1 MLYFYTSELQ
11 LNRYNAP
18 MKLIND
24 LLKYIFLINIAL
36 FISACGGDSKDKK
49 PEQFVNAVNIK
60 NYGAIGD
67 GIQDDTQAFKAA
79 FSQESSLLIPEGQF
93 RVSQALLIPK
103 TLQVIT
109 GTGTLVGTSPQGIL
123 KTDITSKGINKLT
136 INGIT
141 FQYQP
146 STDTNIGAIYFNDS
160 SVRNLTIQNSHFTAL
175 SNAKWGNAITLVGK
189 KGHHVDNIKITNN
202 TFSNITRAGIEILVR
217 GKNKTKS
224 TDFPDW
230 PAVYFDDTIVSNI
243 TISDNTFKHTLGIY
257 YAANRE
263 VFNPAISLSG
273 AVNATLIKGNKIDGL
288 YWGIELDGSTK
299 TKVTNNTISTK
310 HSAISISHGSDT
322 NANSTFIEGNTI
334 TSAQAN
340 DIYVINAHEARSI
353 TIDNNSI
360 TGLVY
365 LRQTDNFILKNN
377 KLYSKLYT
385 NLVIENASNTKVTNN
400 YLENINPTSN
410 GSVSGKGNSDNSNKI
425 TKNRIYVETGNHLT
439 NLSGSS
445 IIFENNTHLSSP
457 Q

>member
-160 SVRNLTIQNSHFTAL
+160 SARNLTIQNSHFTAL

-243 TISDNTFKHTLGIY
+243 TISDNTFKHTRGIY

-334 TSAQAN
+334 TSAQKN